1 MMIISLSIIRT
12 VLIHMAV
19 GEASGIIYAKSLWKV
34 TRHEIPLL
42 NSTSSIKGKQ
52 VCNKLVVS

>member
-1 MMIISLSIIRT
+1 MISTRSIIRT

-19 GEASGIIYAKSLWKV
+19 GEASGISLQKV

-42 NSTSSIKGKQ
+42 NSTSSVKGQQ
-52 VCNKLVVS
+52 VCNKLLIS